1 MKFYSLN
8 QSLQYDLELKKK
20 NVIVNTI
27 ISIMEARNT
36 IMFMWC
42 KETVHHVVYSRLRAS
57 IGLSL
62 KSSVHTKCAQ
72 CF

>member
-1 MKFYSLN
+1 
-8 QSLQYDLELKKK
+8 
-20 NVIVNTI
+20 
-27 ISIMEARNT
+27 MEARNT